1 MGTLWAWL
9 AWWAL
14 GLWLSPAALGWLL
27 LAALPVGWWAS
38 RVTARA
44 LGGGDPGC
52 IVIDEIVAFW
62 LVLWLLLPA
71 GLWTQFVAFALFRL
85 FDAWKPGPV
94 RWADQAFHGDG
105 WRGAFG
111 IDLDG
116 DPQRQHQRREI
127 GHQGLGH
134 QQRRRH
140 QVRRQVEPRD
150 QRLPQH
156 QHHHTHQQRV
166 HHPLHARLARPGHG
180 PGRWPGGRCG
190 RGAGFRG
197 LGNGGL
203 ARRGLLR
210 GGGCG
215 PGRSAQARHG
225 RAHGRRGGRS
235 AHG

>member
-1 MGTLWAWL
+1 MDDAPDDVTDVQAKREVREVHEARQAPAPQPVPAQAAAAPRGRPMPVFMFTHVAHLIALGCGAGLSRVAPGSMGTLWAWL

-71 GLWTQFVAFALFRL
+71 GLWTQCVAFALFRL

-94 RWADQAFHGDG
+94 RWADQAFHRDG

-111 IDLDG
+111 IMIDDLVAAA
-116 DPQRQHQRREI
+116 
-127 GHQGLGH
+127 LTLL
-134 QQRRRH
+134 
-140 QVRRQVEPRD
+140 VMA
-150 QRLPQH
+150 LWL
-156 QHHHTHQQRV
+156 RV
-166 HHPLHARLARPGHG
+166 WA
-180 PGRWPGGRCG
+180 
-190 RGAGFRG
+190 
-197 LGNGGL
+197 
-203 ARRGLLR
+203 
-210 GGGCG
+210 
-215 PGRSAQARHG
+215 
-225 RAHGRRGGRS
+225 
-235 AHG
+235 